1 MKDTR
6 PETRGD
12 ERGYASG
19 MIPDEFDIIVCG
31 GGSTG
36 CVVAGRL
43 ANLDH
48 NLKVLLIEGGE
59 NNLNNPWVYRPG
71 IYPRNM
77 KLDSKTAS
85 FYESRASDALAGRK
99 AVVPCAHVLGGG
111 SSINFMMYTRA
122 SASDYDDF
130 QAKGWTTKELLP
142 LMKKH
147 ETYQRASHNRETH
160 GFEGPIK
167 VSFGNY
173 TYPIA
178 WDFLRATESQGIP
191 TVDDLQDLS
200 CGHGAEHWLK
210 WINRDTGRRS
220 DSAHAYI
227 HSTRAKHSNLYLVCN
242 TKVDKVIIENGKAVA
257 VQTVATKPLSRDQ
270 LKPRIF
276 RARKQIV
283 VSCGTLSSPLVL
295 QRSGVGDPKKLKAAG
310 VEPIVDLPGVGLNF
324 QDHYLHFS
332 VYRAKPGTES
342 FDEFARGN
350 PKVQKAVFD
359 QWEIKGTGPLATN
372 GIGKLNAGVKIRPT
386 QKELD
391 EFKTWPCNSFQK
403 GWDSYFKNKPDK
415 PVMHYSVIA
424 GWFGDHMLMP
434 PGNFFTMFNFLEYP
448 FSRGYTHIKSADPYA
463 APDFDTGFMSDE
475 RDMAPMVWGYIK
487 SRETA
492 RRMDAYAGEVQNMH
506 PFFKYDSPARAH
518 DMDLET
524 TKAYA
529 LPGNITAG
537 LQHGSWSKLLPPP
550 DKQPE
555 IEVLNSHKKAVYDDL
570 KYSTDDIKAIEEWV
584 KRHVESTWHC
594 LGTCSMAPKEGNSIV
609 KHGVLDERLNVHGVS
624 NLKVADLS
632 ICPDNVGCNTYSTAL
647 LIGEKAAILVAEDLG
662 YSGEALEMK
671 VPEYNAPGEMKLLSR
686 L

>member
-1 MKDTR
+1 MTV
-6 PETRGD
+6 
-12 ERGYASG
+12 
-19 MIPDEFDIIVCG
+19 PDEVDIIVCG
-31 GGSTG
+31 GGSCG

-48 NLKVLLIEGGE
+48 NLQVLLIEGGE
-59 NNLNNPWVYRPG
+59 SNLNNPWVFRPG

-85 FYESRASDALAGRK
+85 FYYSRPSEWLGGRK
-99 AVVPCAHVLGGG
+99 AVVPCAHILGGG

-130 QAKGWTTKELLP
+130 QAKGLSTKELIP
-142 LMKKH
+142 LMRKH
-147 ETYQRASHNRETH
+147 ETYQRASNNRDIH
-160 GFEGPIK
+160 GFDGPIK

-173 TYPIA
+173 TYPVMQ
-178 WDFLRATESQGIP
+178 DFLRAAESQGIP
-191 TVDDLQDLS
+191 TTDDLQDLVT
-200 CGHGAEHWLK
+200 GHGAEHWLK

-227 HSTRAKHSNLYLVCN
+227 HSTRSVHQNLHLQCN
-242 TKVDKVIIENGKAVA
+242 TKVDKIIMENGKAVG
-257 VQTVATKPLSRDQ
+257 VQTVPTKPLHPNQ
-270 LKPRIF
+270 LKKRIF

-283 VSCGTLSSPLVL
+283 VSGGTLSSPLIL
-295 QRSGVGDPKKLKAAG
+295 QRSGIGNPEKLRKAG
-310 VEPIVDLPGVGLNF
+310 VKPIVDLPGVGLNF
-324 QDHYLHFS
+324 QDHYLTFS

-342 FDEFARGN
+342 FDDFVRGV
-350 PKVQKAVFD
+350 PEVQKAVFD
-359 QWEIKGTGPLATN
+359 EWNIKGTGPLATN
-372 GIGKLNAGVKIRPT
+372 GIEAGVKVRPT
-386 QKELD
+386 EEELNEMD
-391 EFKTWPCNSFQK
+391 SWPTPHFRS

-434 PGNFFTMFNFLEYP
+434 PGNFFTMFHFLEYP
-448 FSRGYTHIKSADPYA
+448 FSRGSTHIVSPDPYD
-463 APDFDTGFMSDE
+463 APDFDAGFMNDE

-506 PFFKYDSPARAH
+506 PFYDFDSPARAK
-518 DMDLET
+518 DMDLLT

-529 LPGNITAG
+529 LPGNLTAG
-537 LQHGSWSKLLPPP
+537 IQHGSWSMPVDSGKPAKPSM
-550 DKQPE
+550 
-555 IEVLNSHKKAVYDDL
+555 LNSNSQNVYEDL
-570 KYSTDDIKAIEEWV
+570 QYSRKDIEHIEEWV
-584 KRHVESTWHC
+584 KRHVETTWHS
-594 LGTCSMAPKEGNSIV
+594 LGTCSMAPRNGNSIV
-609 KHGVLDERLNVHGVS
+609 KHGVLDERLNVHGVK

-647 LIGEKAAILVAEDLG
+647 LIGEKCAMLVAEDLG
-662 YSGEALEMK
+662 YSGKALEMK
-671 VPEYNAPGEMKLLSR
+671 VPNYHAPGELSGLASAR